1 VLKEGTAIRIG
12 QELGTSGYWHIAVKI
27 GQEYVGTDFMLYQPG
42 GDEMLP
48 EGDDVIAGTTD
59 NALDLAVAHA

>member
-1 VLKEGTAIRIG
+1 MGR
-12 QELGTSGYWHIAVKI
+12 
-27 GQEYVGTDFMLYQPG
+27 EYVGTDFILYQPG

-48 EGDDVIAGTTD
+48 EGDDMIAGATD